1 MDENIF
7 ELNDFKEYL
16 PLKIDITDKNTL
28 IYNPTLAPN
37 TLKIPIEKS
46 LTEEELY
53 KHMKNNSN
61 WSFVESGIKE

>member
-46 LTEEELY
+46 LTEEEL
-53 KHMKNNSN
+53 
-61 WSFVESGIKE
+61 

>member
-28 IYNPTLAPN
+28 IYNPTLAYHFLRIDRVN
-37 TLKIPIEKS
+37 KDT
-46 LTEEELY
+46 
-53 KHMKNNSN
+53 
-61 WSFVESGIKE
+61 KENL